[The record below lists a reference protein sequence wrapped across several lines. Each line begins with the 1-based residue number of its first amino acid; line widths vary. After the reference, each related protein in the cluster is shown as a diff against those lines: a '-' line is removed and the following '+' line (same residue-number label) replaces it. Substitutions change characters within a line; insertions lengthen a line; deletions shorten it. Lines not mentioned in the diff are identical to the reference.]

1 MGGGAGGGLDFG
13 ASWGSG
19 RLPLTGMELETI
31 PQPNLQIGRS
41 LGAKALNYDVKDPR
55 SGRSYRFLEGS
66 TIRNVEVFAGKGVR
80 NKLNP
85 KVAQG
90 LSEQMG
96 GRPRDWKHV
105 KGIGTLDYNGHA
117 RTAEVHWFE
126 AAGQPKVKFKVKE
139 WLS

>member
-19 RLPLTGMELETI
+19 RLPLTGMEPETI

-66 TIRNVEVFAGKGVR
+66 TIGNVEVFAGEGR
-80 NKLNP
+80 
-85 KVAQG
+85 Q
-90 LSEQMG
+90 EQAEPESCPRSQRAD
-96 GRPRDWKHV
+96 GR
-105 KGIGTLDYNGHA
+105 
-117 RTAEVHWFE
+117 
-126 AAGQPKVKFKVKE
+126 
-139 WLS
+139 